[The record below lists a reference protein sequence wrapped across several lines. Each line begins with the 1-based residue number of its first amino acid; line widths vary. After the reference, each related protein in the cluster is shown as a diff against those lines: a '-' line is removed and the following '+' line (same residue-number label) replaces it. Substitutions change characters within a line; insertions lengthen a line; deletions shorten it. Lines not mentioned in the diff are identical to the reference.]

1 MPLALQVS
9 SASLGAVTMY
19 RTTAQ
24 ELFGG
29 LSEFMKSLRLFFQ
42 GVFLLASFHVAL
54 SLEPM
59 LSPDPEDRVEYTRN
73 DGNIGMKI
81 DIRYVLRRSWEF
93 GMLICGYSNLT
104 FAYPGRDTPTLHDV
118 NFHVKP
124 GEVVAI
130 VGKYRTF
137 SKLVNTLSTL

>member
-81 DIRYVLRRSWEF
+81 DIRYVLRRELGIWCANMWLQQPDLCLSRK
-93 GMLICGYSNLT
+93 GHTYL
-104 FAYPGRDTPTLHDV
+104 AR
-118 NFHVKP
+118 
-124 GEVVAI
+124 
-130 VGKYRTF
+130 RQF
-137 SKLVNTLSTL
+137 SR